1 MNLIGEHTD
10 YNDGLVCPMAIEP
23 HKLFTFRRRDDR
35 RLRVAS
41 SHVPGEVIEFDLSGD
56 VPKGEPKWSNYVRGA
71 AALLKVHL
79 RQFVDPD
86 AELTGIDLFI
96 TTTLP
101 VGGGLSSSA
110 ALEVGTVSSLLRAS
124 GRPKMDAPT
133 VAAICQRAEHEYAD
147 VPCGIMDQMIVA
159 GGRIGHAM
167 LLDCRS
173 MQTRMVPVD
182 SADVVVVVVNSMVRH
197 ELSGGEYAER
207 RRQCEAAVDYFH
219 SKVPTVT
226 ALRDVT
232 VQQVIDAEG
241 DLPDV
246 TFRRARHVV
255 TEIDR
260 AARFAD
266 LMGKTDYAGAG
277 ELMVD
282 SHISL
287 SDDYQVSVPE
297 LDFLAFEATRIDGC
311 YGSRMTGG
319 GFGGCTVSL
328 VTPNAAPGFV
338 EAIRAAYHD
347 RYGVTPD
354 AFTTTATDGAA
365 VVG

>member
-1 MNLIGEHTD
+1 M
-10 YNDGLVCPMAIEP
+10 
-23 HKLFTFRRRDDR
+23 
-35 RLRVAS
+35 
-41 SHVPGEVIEFDLSGD
+41 
-56 VPKGEPKWSNYVRGA
+56 
-71 AALLKVHL
+71 
-79 RQFVDPD
+79 
-86 AELTGIDLFI
+86 
-96 TTTLP
+96 
-101 VGGGLSSSA
+101 SA
-110 ALEVGTVSSLLRAS
+110 LLRAS
-124 GRPKMDAPT
+124 GRPKMDAAT

-147 VPCGIMDQMIVA
+147 VPCGIMDQMVVA
-159 GGRIGHAM
+159 GGRAGHAM

-173 MQTRMVPVD
+173 METRMVPVD
-182 SADVVVVVVNSMVRH
+182 SADVVVVVVNSMVKH

-207 RRQCEAAVDYFH
+207 RRQCGEAVEYFR
-219 SKVPTVT
+219 SKVPTI
-226 ALRDVT
+226 ASLRDVT
-232 VQQVIDAEG
+232 IEMVNDAEG

-246 TFRRARHVV
+246 IYRRAKHVV

-260 AARFAD
+260 TARFAD
-266 LMGKTDYAGAG
+266 AMGKTDYATAG
-277 ELMVD
+277 DLMVD

-297 LDFLAFEATRIDGC
+297 LDFLAFEATRVDGC

-328 VTPNAAPGFV
+328 VKPNAAAAFV
-338 EAIRAAYHD
+338 ESIRAAYHD